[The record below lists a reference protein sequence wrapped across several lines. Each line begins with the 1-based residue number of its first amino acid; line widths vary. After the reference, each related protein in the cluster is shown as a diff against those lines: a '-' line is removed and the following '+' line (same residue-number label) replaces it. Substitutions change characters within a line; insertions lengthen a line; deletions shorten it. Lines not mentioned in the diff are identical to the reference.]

1 MSDER
6 KKSGRAL
13 WVVVAVVLTLAFP
26 LSVLPVEWLVNRD
39 LLPKAAIDYWV
50 IIFYCTVPA
59 VFMAVL
65 IWLTVQVT
73 NRRERWAKWSLAT
86 TLSMP
91 ILYLASWPPMARLC
105 EWLDSHGLIPDAMT
119 SVMWVV
125 YYPAGF
131 TANGNPPAWVKDTM
145 IWYLGIWGGDLPT
158 TVMLPALAVAFTVF
172 SGWLSVRVI
181 KRRYSTAKQT

>member
-1 MSDER
+1 MAERATFRSSRMSDER

-91 ILYLASWPPMARLC
+91 ILYLASWPPMARL
-105 EWLDSHGLIPDAMT
+105 
-119 SVMWVV
+119 
-125 YYPAGF
+125 
-131 TANGNPPAWVKDTM
+131 
-145 IWYLGIWGGDLPT
+145 
-158 TVMLPALAVAFTVF
+158 
-172 SGWLSVRVI
+172 
-181 KRRYSTAKQT
+181 